1 MFHSELFNIKQ
12 SSIEQ
17 LLIEQSLFKQFYN
30 EQMGDGSKGGK
41 EEKTQRVL

>member
-1 MFHSELFNIKQ
+1 MFYSELFNIKQ

-30 EQMGDGSKGGK
+30 EQMRTAANGKGGK
-41 EEKTQRVL
+41 KQLVL